1 MNSHAFSYLSPGVGI
16 FQSPA
21 ICGGLGSFGLAS
33 ARVALNGYEAP
44 RVVRLYSPSRTSPF
58 RRAMTFEP
66 YWSKLMT
73 SCPSLKLPLVEAI
86 RSSPLTNVP
95 VGRPGVPPMTN
106 RNGTS
111 AWARL
116 TMAAS
121 QSPASDACLEHEA
134 ASAAMMT
141 TDPNFTEALL
151 LAATAGREERGR
163 ALLPAGFH
171 GCARTPTGG
180 ADATTRTTT
189 AGRENH
195 DRSSQH
201 STVHSGRDVKAG

>member
-21 ICGGLGSFGLAS
+21 ICGGFGSFGLAS

-44 RVVRLYSPSRTSPF
+44 RVVRLYSPSRTSPL

-95 VGRPGVPPMTN
+95 VGWSGVPPITN

-111 AWARL
+111 AFARS
-116 TMAAS
+116 TIDPS
-121 QSPASDACLEHEA
+121 QSPASDGAFVEHEA
-134 ASAAMMT
+134 ATSAAMMT

-195 DRSSQH
+195 D
-201 STVHSGRDVKAG
+201 